1 MKKIIVDFDST
12 IHVRGCDID
21 DAFALFYLLK
31 KKDVAIPLVT
41 TSFGNSNEDRI
52 YESTAKMFCDLG
64 IEIPLKKG
72 GIFSY
77 DAAESI
83 KALVNHSDDFNIL
96 SLGATTNTMKAL
108 ALGMDPEKL
117 CSFVAM
123 GGITK
128 PLEFK
133 GKIMDELN
141 FSIDFLSTN
150 YVFSKLKN
158 ISIVTGN
165 NCIAHKYIIP
175 EEPKYRSKY
184 MNYLESH
191 MRRWLKEFELIYQER
206 ELVIWDAL
214 AALYLTNPE
223 FFIDEYRRIELSENM
238 MKGYLKKGE
247 DAVVNLPRLKDEI
260 DAMDYIVS
268 VIEDD

>member
-21 DAFALFYLLK
+21 DAFALFFLLK
-31 KKDVAIPLVT
+31 KEDVEIPLVT

-52 YESTAKMFCDLG
+52 YESTTKMFRDLS
-64 IEIPLKKG
+64 IDIPLKKG

-77 DAAESI
+77 EAAESI
-83 KALVNHSDDFNIL
+83 KELVDRSDDLNIL

-108 ALGMDPEKL
+108 TLGMDPERL
-117 CSFVAM
+117 NSFVAM
-123 GGITK
+123 GGITG

-141 FSIDFLSTN
+141 FSIDFLATN
-150 YVFSKLKN
+150 YVFSRLKK
-158 ISIVTGN
+158 ISIITGN
-165 NCIAHKYIIP
+165 NCMDHKYRVP
-175 EEPKYRSKY
+175 EEPKYSSKY
-184 MNYLESH
+184 MNYLETH
-191 MRRWLKEFELIYQER
+191 MKRWMKEFELIYRER

-223 FFIDEYRRIELSENM
+223 FFEDEYRGIRLAENM
-238 MKGYLKKGE
+238 RKGYLEKGE
-247 DAVVNLPRLKDEI
+247 DVVVNLPRLKHEV

-268 VIEDD
+268 VIER